1 MAPAISGT
9 EAVDAAGAGPV
20 QVHLV
25 AAGKYH
31 DIDFAR
37 LELLKLFAEEP
48 RIRASVAMD
57 YGDLDRL
64 AECRLLVTYT
74 CDLMPTPSE
83 TEAIRSWLLAGGR
96 WLALHGTNSIL
107 RFLADGRVDSPPE
120 REDVMALLGS
130 QFVAH
135 PPIGPFS
142 VRVRRPDH
150 PLLRGER
157 DFEVVDE
164 LYLSRR
170 TAEMEVLLEA
180 AFTGE
185 APGFVVSHWED
196 AEVPILYLCRH
207 GAGAV
212 LYFTLG
218 HCRGHYDVAVFTP
231 FWPHP
236 ERCAWTYPVYTRIL
250 RRCIRWGIGE
260 LEA

>member
-1 MAPAISGT
+1 MT
-9 EAVDAAGAGPV
+9 AADPRGPV
-20 QVHLV
+20 QVHMV

-48 RIRASVAMD
+48 RIRATVAMD
-57 YGDLDRL
+57 YANLDRL
-64 AECRLLVTYT
+64 AECSLLVTYT
-74 CDLMPTPSE
+74 CDLMPSE
-83 TEAIRSWLLAGGR
+83 AETQAIRAWLETGGR

-107 RFLADGRVDSPPE
+107 RFLEDGRVDAPAE
-120 REDVMALLGS
+120 REDVMGLLGT

-135 PPIGPFS
+135 PPIGPFR

-150 PLLRGER
+150 PLLAGER
-157 DFEVVDE
+157 DFDVVDE
-164 LYLSRR
+164 LYLSRT
-170 TAEMEVLLEA
+170 TAEIDVLLDAE
-180 AFTGE
+180 FSGE
-185 APGFVVSHWED
+185 ATGFVMSHWQD
-196 AEVPILYLCRH
+196 AEVPILYIRRH
-207 GAGAV
+207 GAGGV

-236 ERCAWTYPVYTRIL
+236 ERCAWTYPVYPRIL